1 MTFSVYMQSFY
12 LVVLIVLILRLFIR
26 SSGDRSHFH
35 RTVNSAP
42 V

>member
-1 MTFSVYMQSFY
+1 MQSFN
-12 LVVLIVLILRLFIR
+12 LIILIILILRLFIR

-35 RTVNSAP
+35 RTVISVP